1 MLCSNTNRDNSK
13 ICVVEEPLDI
23 IPIERTRAYNGL
35 YQVLHGVIS
44 PMNGIGPENLKI
56 DKLLE
61 RIKSQKIEEI
71 IIATNPKLEGEATAM
86 YIQNLVGPLKIK
98 ITRLARGLPSGSDIE
113 YADDSTLEH
122 ALNSRSEI

>member
-1 MLCSNTNRDNSK
+1 MHTLSLHDALP

-61 RIKSQKIEEI
+61 RIKSQNIEEI

>member
-1 MLCSNTNRDNSK
+1 
-13 ICVVEEPLDI
+13 
-23 IPIERTRAYNGL
+23 
-35 YQVLHGVIS
+35 
-44 PMNGIGPENLKI
+44 
-56 DKLLE
+56 
-61 RIKSQKIEEI
+61 
-71 IIATNPKLEGEATAM
+71 M